1 MINDENFYDQQ
12 VNEYKLLATTQTLLN
27 DWRQKDCDLSQ
38 LAMYEEQIIKH
49 LTRKPDVIVEQ
60 QEGESNGSNRLLM
73 KVMMKKLNEKY
84 AGALTPAQVSLV
96 RAYAFSTATN
106 DDESIKLKLVEM
118 KNELIK
124 SIDQYKT
131 ENEEGYLNEK
141 LTKTRE
147 QLLTESLQEV
157 NDDTV
162 TRFMLYAK
170 LSTELKSNK

>member
-1 MINDENFYDQQ
+1 
-12 VNEYKLLATTQTLLN
+12 
-27 DWRQKDCDLSQ
+27 
-38 LAMYEEQIIKH
+38 
-49 LTRKPDVIVEQ
+49 
-60 QEGESNGSNRLLM
+60 
-73 KVMMKKLNEKY
+73 
-84 AGALTPAQVSLV
+84 
-96 RAYAFSTATN
+96 
-106 DDESIKLKLVEM
+106 M